1 MKKRIAGA
9 LSAAVLGISLMAGT
23 GAEAAEKEK
32 VFAPRPTCVMMKFTD
47 ETRFHRLDSDER
59 FAEMVLD
66 KLLATGKFNLQSTKP
81 VPQDLEAMLYT
92 DRYQEMQDAKTAIEN
107 DDLSAVFESPAFSDQ
122 YALTL
127 STAEKGQTL
136 ASGVTSRIGAE
147 NHAEYL
153 IQGTILSLGKGSWED
168 ADFRLG
174 TSLASVALNYIPG
187 FGGLLSSIIGNM
199 SKADTGFGVMADL
212 RVIRADTGEVVWS
225 GREQA
230 RAGKSKTNFVVASS
244 GGVELSETD
253 YVKALDKAADK
264 IVQKLV
270 KDIDENKVFLK

>member
-1 MKKRIAGA
+1 MKKKIAGA

-59 FAEMVLD
+59 FAELMLD

-81 VPQDLEAMLYT
+81 IPQDMEAMLYT

-107 DDLSAVFESPAFSDQ
+107 NDLSAVFEGPTFSDQ
-122 YALTL
+122 YTLTL

-147 NHAEYL
+147 NNAEYL
-153 IQGTILSLGKGSWED
+153 IQGTIVSLGKGSWED

-174 TSLASVALNYIPG
+174 TSLASAVLNYIPG
-187 FGGLLSSIIGNM
+187 GGIFGALINNM
-199 SKADTGFGVMADL
+199 SKEDTGFGVIADL
-212 RVIRADTGEVVWS
+212 RIIRADTGEVVWS
-225 GREQA
+225 EREQA
-230 RAGKSKTNFVVASS
+230 RAGKSQMNFVLANS
-244 GGVELSETD
+244 GGTDLSETD
-253 YVKALDKAADK
+253 YVKALDKVADK